1 MVGGLRLLRR
11 QSTPSAT
18 PRRRAIPPR
27 TAPTTAPIGVREDGG
42 WEGPSELFV
51 EVGALEDMGWEE
63 LSLRCADEV
72 DVPVEPADADVLC
85 DKD

>member
-1 MVGGLRLLRR
+1 M
-11 QSTPSAT
+11 TSAT
-18 PRRRAIPPR
+18 PRRRASPPR
-27 TAPTTAPIGVREDGG
+27 TAPRTAPIGVREDGDWG
-42 WEGPSELFV
+42 GPSGFFV

-72 DVPVEPADADVLC
+72 DVPAEPADAVVLR